1 MGYPWRLRLVHEGHS
16 AIRVEREGRWFRF
29 DPYEAPPADHQVV
42 LTWAE
47 LERATGTVAAIKAG
61 VKPRVVAIPALRSWL
76 HSQGEVHDQSPGG
89 KVDKVRVDAM
99 EYQPIAYATPTEAAR
114 KVSAALQRPATAA
127 RRLLR
132 RVQAPSTNPIV
143 AQLTF
148 ADGSRL
154 LHLNCSLHANTPT
167 DWLDRAVQAFRGADW
182 VIAGVDYEEQES
194 FEALIPR
201 FEPGK
206 LLVTDLVNDTRAGLG
221 LPVRHLTPLVDRLCE
236 QGLAA
241 FPFVGGAGYRFE

>member
-1 MGYPWRLRLVHEGHS
+1 MGYPWRLRLVHEGYS
-16 AIRVEREGRWFRF
+16 ALRVEREGCWFRF
-29 DPYEAPPADHQVV
+29 DPHDAPSADQQVV

-61 VKPRVVAIPALRSWL
+61 TRPSVVSLPALHTWL
-76 HSQGEVHDQSPGG
+76 HSLGEIRDVSLGD
-89 KVDKVRVDAM
+89 KVDDVCVDAM
-99 EYQPIAYATPTEAAR
+99 EYQPIAYATPSEAAR

-132 RVQAPSTNPIV
+132 RAQAPSTNPIV

-154 LHLNCSLHANTPT
+154 LHLNCSLHANTPS
-167 DWLDRAVQAFRGADW
+167 DWLDRAIERFAGADW
-182 VIAGVDYEEQES
+182 VIAGVDYEEQDA

-201 FEPGK
+201 FQPGK
-206 LLVTDLVNDTRAGLG
+206 LLVTDLVNDTRSGLG

-236 QGLAA
+236 QGMAA
-241 FPFVGGAGYRFE
+241 FPFVGGACYRFE